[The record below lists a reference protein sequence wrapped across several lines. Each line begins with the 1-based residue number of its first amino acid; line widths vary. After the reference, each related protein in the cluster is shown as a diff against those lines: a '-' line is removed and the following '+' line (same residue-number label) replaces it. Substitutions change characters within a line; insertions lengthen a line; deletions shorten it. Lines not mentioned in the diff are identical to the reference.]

1 MAWKIS
7 GFPKNRVIGSGC
19 NLDSAW
25 FHYLMGG
32 RLGVHPLSCHGDLSV
47 PVWNG
52 VNVACVSLKTPRPD
66 LGSDADEEQWKEVH
80 KQVKQ
85 VVDSVY
91 EVIKPKGYT
100 SWATGLSLADLA
112 ESIMKNLRQVHPI
125 STMMRGLYLI
135 KEDVFFS
142 VLCIFG

>member
-1 MAWKIS
+1 
-7 GFPKNRVIGSGC
+7 
-19 NLDSAW
+19 
-25 FHYLMGG
+25 MGG

-80 KQVKQ
+80 KQV
-85 VVDSVY
+85 VDSVY

-112 ESIMKNLRQVHPI
+112 ESIMKNLKAGASNFHHDQGSLWSKRRCLP
-125 STMMRGLYLI
+125 
-135 KEDVFFS
+135 
-142 VLCIFG
+142 